1 VSFNWADSYQR
12 LSASFFSDKYG
23 LNLSKTDFGWF
34 DEYMKIQLK
43 KIRNAVEL
51 PKYEKLAAG
60 FDFKCVSSVTI
71 KPKEQKL
78 IPTNLAM
85 KIPEGYVL
93 LLVPRSSTPARF
105 GLSMPHSVGV
115 IDPFWNGDENEILLL
130 LYNFTDKPVTLKKG
144 DRIAQGIIVKYEK
157 AEFEEVNSL
166 GKSNRKKYRE
176 LKPRS
181 K

>member
-1 VSFNWADSYQR
+1 V
-12 LSASFFSDKYG
+12 
-23 LNLSKTDFGWF
+23 
-34 DEYMKIQLK
+34 KIKLK
-43 KIRNAVEL
+43 KIRKSVEF

-60 FDFKCVSSVTI
+60 FDFKCVSSVI
-71 KPKEQKL
+71 IEPKEQKM

-105 GLSMPHSVGV
+105 GLSMPHSIGV

-157 AEFEEVNSL
+157 ADFVEVSSL
-166 GKSNRKKYRE
+166 GRSNRKKYKE
-176 LKPRS
+176 VKPRS